1 MSNFAFC
8 VDCTLPQ
15 VLTPISDPLCPSGGE
30 IWKDWARLIFRFYAA
45 PATNLKPAPLDPTAI
60 SGTQDTDILAFLGSN
75 DMVITPRGYRLG
87 ALTLN
92 DAGYTTSTD
101 NVIGTEVT
109 LSKIWDT
116 FQVPVLNLT
125 GAQEKELKSLLCQG
139 ANMEVFPVTFD
150 GQIQGILNRDGQYIF
165 PPAVVAT
172 DALYGIPLQD
182 VRISNAMKG
191 SGGQGAFTKMNNIDG
206 IFGEQFWSND
216 ITAVSTTYG
225 LTVVKP

>member
-8 VDCTLPQ
+8 ADCALPQ

-30 IWKDWARLIFRFYAA
+30 IWKDWARLIFRFYAD
-45 PATNLKPAPLDPTAI
+45 PATNVKPAPLDPTAI
-60 SGTQDTDILAFLGSN
+60 SLTQDTDILALLGSN
-75 DMVITPRGYRLG
+75 DMIITPRGYRLG
-87 ALTLN
+87 VLTLN

-125 GAQEKELKSLLCQG
+125 GQQEKELKTLLCQG
-139 ANMEVFPVTFD
+139 ANIEIFPVTFD
-150 GQIQGILNRDGQYIF
+150 GQIQGILNRDGQF
-165 PPAVVAT
+165 DFGAGLV

-182 VRISNAMKG
+182 IRVSNALKG
-191 SGGQGAFTKMNNIDG
+191 SGGQGAYTKINNIDG

-216 ITAVSTTYG
+216 ITAVGTTYG
-225 LTVVKP
+225 INVVKP

>member
-30 IWKDWARLIFRFYAA
+30 IWKDWARLIFRFYVA
-45 PATNLKPAPLDPTAI
+45 PTTNLKPDPLEIAAI
-60 SGTQDTDILAFLGSN
+60 SGTQDTDILALLTSN
-75 DMVITPRGYRLG
+75 AMIITPRGYRLG

-92 DAGYTTSTD
+92 DAGYTTSTH

-125 GAQEKELKSLLCQG
+125 GQQEREIKALLCQG
-139 ANMEVFPVTFD
+139 ANIEMFPITFD
-150 GQIQGILNRDGQYIF
+150 GQIQGILNRDGQF
-165 PPAVVAT
+165 NFGAGLV

-182 VRISNAMKG
+182 VRVSNAMKG
-191 SGGQGAFTKMNNIDG
+191 GGGQGAYTKMNNIDG

-216 ITAVSTTYG
+216 ISAVSTTYG